1 MEMTSNPAWAFR
13 LAVGGRMIE
22 SALDAPGGD
31 PEACAY
37 AAPLRLDQTAMW
49 LAIGGKRSGLIDS
62 PAREARGGQYATR
75 P

>member
-1 MEMTSNPAWAFR
+1 MEMTSNPEWALAAWK
-13 LAVGGRMIE
+13 RMIE

-31 PEACAY
+31 PEACACV
-37 AAPLRLDQTAMW
+37 PLRLDQAAMR

-62 PAREARGGQYATR
+62 PAREARGDQYATR

>member
-1 MEMTSNPAWAFR
+1 MEMTSNPACA

-49 LAIGGKRSGLIDS
+49 LAIGGKRSGLTDS
-62 PAREARGGQYATR
+62 PIREVAGGQYAAR